1 MAVRRIC
8 VDYFFMSQDEE
19 DAAKNPMM
27 VMIDETIG
35 HRYMRA
41 VGKKGLGD
49 GHEMDWLII
58 DMHEELKSW
67 GYPGGG
73 TNELIFKCDREP
85 AMKRVQE

>member
-1 MAVRRIC
+1 
-8 VDYFFMSQDEE
+8 MSQEEE
-19 DAAKNPMM
+19 DAAKNPMI
-27 VMIDETIG
+27 VMIDETVG

-67 GYPGGG
+67 GYPGGAWG
-73 TNELIFKCDREP
+73 KARDACLVDPLRQ
-85 AMKRVQE
+85 RVDQQRCMMYGA

>member
-1 MAVRRIC
+1 
-8 VDYFFMSQDEE
+8 
-19 DAAKNPMM
+19 
-27 VMIDETIG
+27 MIDETIG

-67 GYPGGG
+67 GYTGAGS
-73 TNELIFKCDREP
+73 NELINYE
-85 AMKRVQE
+85 